1 MKMTSKEDIQKQKG
15 IENPDGFYVLEE
27 GGAFTTQMGITSI
40 RKVLSQWGS
49 YDKDGVYIPGNI
61 EAGFKRSKSLKA
73 VSKEEMEK
81 LHTDGEYDD
90 DDFYILENGD
100 FFDFHLFQD
109 WLILYL
115 CFVLRETMVPINL
128 KLLRCQITAAFSKQQ
143 R

>member
-1 MKMTSKEDIQKQKG
+1 
-15 IENPDGFYVLEE
+15 
-27 GGAFTTQMGITSI
+27 MGITSI

-49 YDKDGVYIPGNI
+49 YDKDEVYIPENI
-61 EAGFKRSKSLKA
+61 EAGFKRSKCLKA

-109 WLILYL
+109 QLILYL

-128 KLLRCQITAAFSKQQ
+128 KLLRCQITAAFYKQQ